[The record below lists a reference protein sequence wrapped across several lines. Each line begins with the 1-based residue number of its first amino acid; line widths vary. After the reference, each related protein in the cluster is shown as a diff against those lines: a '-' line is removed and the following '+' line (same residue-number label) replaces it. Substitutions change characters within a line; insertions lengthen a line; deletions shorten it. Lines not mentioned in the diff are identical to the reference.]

1 STSSTKLRTYKQGS
15 ILKYRSLNADWYVAT
30 VRYNGK
36 WAIGYIHKN
45 HVENITDSQSVLHG
59 IALQNPTKIYSK
71 ASTGAST
78 LRSYAQGSIL
88 KYKTL
93 TSDWYEATVMYNG
106 KWTTGYIHKNDVENV
121 INNQETIN
129 GIGLKNPTAVY
140 SRASTNGPVLKSY
153 PEGSILKYKTF
164 SDNWYEATVYING
177 KPKTGYIHKSHVEN
191 TVNKQES
198 LSGIGLRN
206 PTTVYARASTN
217 SKKLKSY
224 AEGTV
229 LRYKTFSSSW
239 YEATIYIKGKAHT
252 GYI

>member
-1 STSSTKLRTYKQGS
+1 LPAQEQTYFRIALQDNTHVYASQSTSSTKLRTYKQGS

-106 KWTTGYIHKNDVENV
+106 KWTSGYIHKNDVENV

-129 GIGLKNPTAVY
+129 GIGLKDPTKVY

-177 KPKTGYIHKSHVEN
+177 KPKTGYIHKS
-191 TVNKQES
+191 
-198 LSGIGLRN
+198 
-206 PTTVYARASTN
+206 
-217 SKKLKSY
+217 
-224 AEGTV
+224 
-229 LRYKTFSSSW
+229 
-239 YEATIYIKGKAHT
+239 
-252 GYI
+252 